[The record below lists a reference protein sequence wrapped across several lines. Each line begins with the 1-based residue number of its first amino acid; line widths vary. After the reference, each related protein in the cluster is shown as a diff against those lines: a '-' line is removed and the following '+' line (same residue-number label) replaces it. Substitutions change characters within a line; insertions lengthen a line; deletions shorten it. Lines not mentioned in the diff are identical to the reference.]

1 MRRMGDREVMDTS
14 TLTSVTQSSGPF
26 ATVLVDVSQDSEQG
40 QHEHEL
46 RVREAIERLAEQG
59 APAEVIDAV
68 AERLRENVHRPA
80 PTGRLVIA
88 TPEAVAYDEVAL
100 TRVDQAVASWDPLP
114 DLTAWIAHRDATLPF
129 VLALVDHEGGDVSLW
144 DSDLPE
150 PTVETSAGGEDLE
163 FVHQTPVGGWAS
175 LEVQR
180 TTENVWRRNAR
191 DVAEEIT
198 RVVREHGRPLV
209 LLSGDPASVGLV
221 RKELDTLPA
230 ELVELPTGQRAAD
243 GGDDAL
249 QQAIHEALLGQLVRR
264 RTELAHRLQQA
275 LARGD
280 GAVADVGPVAEAFA
294 RGQVDTL
301 VIDPAALSEVRLLPS
316 DFPGLEFGGPT
327 PSGAVRADEG
337 LIAAAIATNASVT
350 TLPGIAL
357 DRAPVAALL
366 RWSD

>member
-1 MRRMGDREVMDTS
+1 MGDREVMQTS

-40 QHEHEL
+40 RQEHEL
-46 RVREAIERLAEQG
+46 RVREAVERLAEQG
-59 APAEVIDAV
+59 APSEVIDTV
-68 AERLRENVHRPA
+68 AERLRENLHRPA
-80 PTGRLVIA
+80 PTARLVIA
-88 TPEAVAYDEVAL
+88 TPEGVVYDEVAL
-100 TRVDQAVASWDPLP
+100 SRVDQAVASWDPLP
-114 DLTAWIAHRDATLPF
+114 DLTTWIAHRDATLPF

-150 PTVETSAGGEDLE
+150 PAVETSAGSEDLQ
-163 FVHQTPVGGWAS
+163 FVHHVPTGGWGS

-209 LLSGDPASVGLV
+209 LLGGDPTSVGLV
-221 RKELDTLPA
+221 RKELDNLPA
-230 ELVELPTGQRAAD
+230 DVVELPTGQRTAD
-243 GGDDAL
+243 GGDEAL
-249 QQAIHEALLGQLVRR
+249 QQAIHEALLAQLVAR
-264 RTELAHRLQQA
+264 RTELAHRIHQA
-275 LARGD
+275 LARGE
-280 GAVADVGPVAEAFA
+280 GAVADVGPVAEAFV

-316 DFPGLEFGGPT
+316 DHPGLGFGGPT
-327 PSGAVRADEG
+327 PSGAVRADEA
-337 LIAAAIATNASVT
+337 LIAAAIATDATVT

-357 DRAPVAALL
+357 DRAPVVALL
-366 RWSD
+366 RWTG